1 MDTLQTSTPSGELGY
16 NSFSLS
22 AAPCPA
28 KPSPLAYD
36 DDNSLCLQSTIVPTS
51 TGRNLLIVTQS
62 AVTASRA
69 AETVIGM
76 EICKF
81 STYQACENRPI
92 ELCISE

>member
-1 MDTLQTSTPSGELGY
+1 MPPQMDKLQTSTPSGELGY
-16 NSFSLS
+16 NPFSLS
-22 AAPCPA
+22 APA

-36 DDNSLCLQSTIVPTS
+36 DDNSLCLEDTQSTIVPTS

-69 AETVIGM
+69 AATVIGM

-81 STYQACENRPI
+81 STYQACQI
-92 ELCISE
+92 AQ